1 MIYDFDQEI
10 DPRGTNSIKWECMPS
25 DNGLIPWDKTDPSLG
40 DDRVLPMWV
49 ADMDFCSPQPVI
61 DALVDRARH
70 GIYGYAA
77 PTERYY
83 QAVAGWMARRHGWQ
97 IEPDWI
103 CTTPGVVPALYVL
116 VRTLVAAGQKVLIQ
130 PPVYHPFYSTIS
142 NNGGEIVLNPLIL
155 EDGRYRMDFDDLAGK
170 LADPNLKLAILCN
183 PHNPIGRVWS
193 ASELHRFGDLCAEHD
208 VLVIAD
214 EIHGDLILPGE
225 TFTPFASLGQDFARN
240 SITCTAPSKTFNLA
254 GLHTSNIIVPDD
266 DLRQRFR
273 QALSAS
279 GLPSLNPFG
288 ITALEAAYAEGEAW
302 LAQVL
307 GYLSGNVDTLDAYLR
322 ERLPA
327 VTLIRPQGT
336 YLAWLDCR
344 GLGLP
349 KDRLKQLML
358 DEARLLVE
366 EGSIFGPEGEGFVR
380 VNIACRRV
388 TLVEALDR
396 IATAVAAR
404 ALAPA

>member
-1 MIYDFDQEI
+1 MEYDFDTVI
-10 DPRGTNSIKWECMPS
+10 PRRGTDSCKWDTPAQE
-25 DNGLIPWDKTDPSLG
+25 D
-40 DDRVLPMWV
+40 VLPMWV

-183 PHNPIGRVWS
+183 PHNPIGQVWS
-193 ASELHRFGDLCAEHD
+193 ASELRRFGDLCAEHD

-279 GLPSLNPFG
+279 GLPGLNPFG
-288 ITALEAAYAEGEAW
+288 ITALEAA
-302 LAQVL
+302 
-307 GYLSGNVDTLDAYLR
+307 LR
-322 ERLPA
+322 IDERVYRHLVVRADELPA
-327 VTLIRPQGT
+327 PPQPREPRRP
-336 YLAWLDCR
+336 R
-344 GLGLP
+344 P
-349 KDRLKQLML
+349 
-358 DEARLLVE
+358 V
-366 EGSIFGPEGEGFVR
+366 EGSAEP
-380 VNIACRRV
+380 A
-388 TLVEALDR
+388 AP
-396 IATAVAAR
+396 AAVAQA
-404 ALAPA
+404 AEAVTPAAEATPAPAAEAPASEPVASDAPAAE

>member
-10 DPRGTNSIKWECMPS
+10 NPHGTNSVKWECVPS
-25 DNGLIPWDKTDPSLG
+25 DNGLVPWDKTDPALG
-40 DDRVLPMWV
+40 NDRVLPMWV

-61 DALVDRARH
+61 DALVERARH
-70 GIYGYAA
+70 GIFGYAV

-83 QAVAGWMARRHGWQ
+83 QAVVDWMARRHGWQ
-97 IEPDWI
+97 VEPDWI

-116 VRTLVAAGQKVLIQ
+116 VRTFVAPGQKVLVQ
-130 PPVYHPFYSTIS
+130 PPVYHPFYRAITD
-142 NNGGEIVLNPLIL
+142 NGGEIVRNPLIL

-183 PHNPIGRVWS
+183 PHNPIGRVWP
-193 ASELHRFGDLCAEHD
+193 ADDLRRFGELCAEHD

-225 TFTPFASLGQDFARN
+225 RFVPFASLGPDFARN

-266 DLRQRFR
+266 ELRNRFR
-273 QALSAS
+273 QALNAS
-279 GLPSLNPFG
+279 GLPWLNPFG
-288 ITALEAAYAEGEAW
+288 ITALEAAYAKGEDW

-307 GYLSGNVDTLDAYLR
+307 TYLNGNLDTLDSYLR

-327 VTLIRPQGT
+327 VRLIRPQGT

-344 GLGLP
+344 GLGLSEE
-349 KDRLKQLML
+349 RLKQLML

-366 EGSIFGPEGEGFVR
+366 EGSIFGPEGEGFLR
-380 VNIACRRV
+380 VNIACRRT

-396 IATAVAAR
+396 IATALAAR
-404 ALAPA
+404 ASAPA